1 MINVDDLQE
10 RLVNNCD
17 AVTTILIKL
26 GFSEDMIKYHE
37 RQNMITSPRPEK
49 GADNPNGCIIYLNS
63 LNVIYTTRAWS
74 GNIFSLV
81 AKIKDISFPEA
92 LNLIAKWI
100 GFKKTTDKIRFPFC
114 GFYKKIIKE
123 RNSAMFNLPIYKESE
138 LPPSDS
144 LSYKFLKDGVALTIQ
159 EKWGIRYDHE
169 EDAVLIPI
177 RDYFGHLV
185 GCKARNN
192 NPNCLDSER
201 FWAYL
206 PYQKTLV
213 VYGWYENF
221 KTITEKQTV
230 IIVESEKGVLQAAS
244 FGCGIVVAIG
254 GHNISQTQAKYI
266 KMLGVKKIIV
276 AFDEG
281 ISEEEIKNEC
291 SKLTISNQIITNNVS
306 YIYDRD
312 NIVLP
317 ENSKSSPVDFG
328 EQGLK
333 ILLKKARFTYEN
345 TD

>member
-1 MINVDDLQE
+1 MISVDSLHDI
-10 RLVNNCD
+10 LVNNCD

-26 GFSEDMIKYHE
+26 GFSEDTIKYHE

-63 LNVIYTTRAWS
+63 LNVLYTTRSWT

-81 AKIKDISFPEA
+81 SKVKDVVFPEA
-92 LNLIAKWI
+92 LKLIAKWI
-100 GFKKTTDKIRFPFC
+100 GYKQIDEKIILPFS
-114 GFYKKIIKE
+114 GFYKGIIKE
-123 RNSAMFNLPIYKESE
+123 RNSPVESLHIYKESE

-144 LSYKFLKDGVALTIQ
+144 LSYKFFKDGVALTIQ

-177 RDYFGHLV
+177 RDYSGRLV

-192 NPNCLDSER
+192 DPNCLDTER
-201 FWAYL
+201 FCAYL
-206 PYQKTLV
+206 PYSKTSI

-221 KTITEKQTV
+221 KKIIEKQTV

-244 FGCGIVVAIG
+244 FGCEIVVAVG
-254 GHNISQTQAKYI
+254 GHNISQIQAKYI
-266 KMLGVKKIIV
+266 KMLGVKNVIV

-281 ISEEEIKNEC
+281 LTEEEIINEC
-291 SKLTISNQIITNNVS
+291 KKLIIDNKIVKNTVT

-312 NIVLP
+312 HIVL
-317 ENSKSSPVDFG
+317 EEGSKSSPVDFG
-328 EQGLK
+328 DQGLK
-333 ILLKKARFTYEN
+333 KLLQKARKSYEN
-345 TD
+345 AD